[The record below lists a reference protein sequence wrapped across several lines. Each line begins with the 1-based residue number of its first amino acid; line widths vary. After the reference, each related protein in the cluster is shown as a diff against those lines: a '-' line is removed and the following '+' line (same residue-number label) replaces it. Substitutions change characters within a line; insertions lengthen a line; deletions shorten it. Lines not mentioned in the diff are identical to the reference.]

1 MNMKKLIES
10 MDHIEECGMAEGP
23 MGMAPPA
30 PEMDKGN
37 PVTVNVSMN
46 ASGKEHVA
54 DLLDMMK
61 NAGLGDAE
69 PAADAMMSPRM
80 DMERLSGIMSEPADG
95 LDDKAMSLPAPDD
108 IEGSED
114 ESYANEMD
122 EGQFKREMTDDA
134 QELDL
139 IDFVDKYRDYGEEEA
154 SAMWHDMNEE
164 AVAEMQP
171 KDPNS
176 VEVRVGNDIND
187 ILNGASDGQDMSD
200 QIDAL
205 SQKWLGGDEI
215 EDDSEM
221 HDAIRLVVYTHKKEP
236 DEQAE
241 AAEEALSMIDNPTE
255 AATEDMSSEGTY
267 TIKVKGKDMDSQNEL
282 ARIAQLSGV
291 SAPQEMETEASGDYA
306 NEPDEQYSD
315 LSAVIPDGDDLHKQK
330 KSHPAVSGGD
340 NPMAIENIKAALY
353 AALTEKKMPMGAGPD
368 GKKGTGDDKPAFLNQ
383 KGDSKKKKGGKPKK
397 GVNPFK

>member
-61 NAGLGDAE
+61 NAGLGDAA
-69 PAADAMMSPRM
+69 PAGDAMMSPRM
-80 DMERLSGIMSEPADG
+80 DMERLSGIMGEPADG

-122 EGQFKREMTDDA
+122 GLEDELAADMDEGQFKREMTDDA
-134 QELDL
+134 QQMDL
-139 IDFVDKYRDYGEEEA
+139 IDFVDKYSDYGEEEA

-164 AVAEMQP
+164 AA
-171 KDPNS
+171 
-176 VEVRVGNDIND
+176 
-187 ILNGASDGQDMSD
+187 ADMD
-200 QIDAL
+200 MD
-205 SQKWLGGDEI
+205 DEE
-215 EDDSEM
+215 ED
-221 HDAIRLVVYTHKKEP
+221 L
-236 DEQAE
+236 
-241 AAEEALSMIDNPTE
+241 AADMDMDDEEAE
-255 AATEDMSSEGTY
+255 TEDMSGEGTY
-267 TIKVKGKDMDSQNEL
+267 TIKVKGKDMGSQNEL

-291 SAPQEMETEASGDYA
+291 AAPQEMETEASGDYE

-330 KSHPAVSGGD
+330 KSHPATAGGD

-353 AALTEKKMPMGAGPD
+353 AALTEKKKPDANGNGIPDYAED
-368 GKKGTGDDKPAFLNQ
+368 GKGKNDTAKGK
-383 KGDSKKKKGGKPKK
+383 KPKK
-397 GVNPFK
+397 GQVPPQFQKGKKDTKTAEGRGRGKKTKLTAGRGRGK